1 MVAPKKF
8 AVLDFETTG
17 FGHTDRVIEAGVVLL
32 DHNHQVER
40 TWETLIQPNRDI
52 SNSFVHHITA
62 GDVVDAPTFEQIS
75 GELAGL
81 LNGRTLVAHN
91 APFEVRFLRRE
102 FGRAGLAWPAYG
114 AWIIDT
120 MRLVKQRFPGEP
132 STLTHALE
140 LLGITNTRPH
150 SALADAKATAEL
162 FTHLIED
169 GADLLISSA
178 ALDLP
183 AFEYPASGALYA
195 RPSSTSTPQATPG
208 QWLANISARIS
219 KRGTGGVEQYR
230 KLLTAAL
237 ADKELSRTEIHQLGQ
252 QAERDGL
259 GRDDLLSMHEEFLRQ
274 IAIEAWLDGIITDEE
289 RATITTLAEQL
300 GLSESLASELLA
312 TPQQGD
318 SGPGI
323 QLKVGDRVTFT
334 GQLDLPREEWAK
346 RAEAVGLSVG
356 GVTKK
361 SALLIAANPDSM
373 SGKARKARDYGVPIV
388 GEKTFAQLVRAM
400 TEDTVAVEEDLTAV
414 ESANEAT
421 DYAAIFPWSSQNSQA
436 AKAQGTE
443 VQGATDQAAGDR
455 SLQLAI
461 EWCDTHA
468 HLPLVELSPQLT
480 TTTPVEVQ
488 SSFKSGYTQWFAR
501 FEEPL
506 TAAVNDLRDLRGVGE
521 HKLHKMVEAV
531 VLAAIDSHASA
542 STTDAEHLDGFYEDE
557 QHAEHIEEF
566 AGTVEDAPHSGWAS
580 GVGGGR
586 TGSEWVGSEWAG
598 SEWAGKARAGSEWAE
613 ITLFAGWNKLIN
625 VCADMHEIP
634 EAVRATMPALV
645 ERLSSMDPVLE
656 VFKRAA
662 EDVRVATEADPRKLT
677 IVSKRLIGG
686 ASLEEVGAE
695 FGVTRERVRQLESQ
709 WKQRFQEDNGFFT
722 AVVEAIHQRVRPVA
736 RVSAVRENLPALANE
751 VEGLGCTYSELFVA
765 LGERWDIANG
775 WATEPGFAQKL
786 GDTLQELS
794 DDYGVATVHE
804 VADALGVPAEV
815 LEGYIVTSDELKVI
829 IVDDKVLTKVSSHQD
844 RAVSVLA
851 INGEPMQ
858 AQEIIETTGGGNIR
872 SAQNQ
877 FAIDPRLVK
886 ISADQWALADWG
898 MEEFKSIASWI
909 GQRVRT
915 SARTYDVTESDGT
928 QRKVPAVALSDLL
941 AEAGRLQVSE
951 QSIRQYAS
959 LGDFETRDGMVF
971 ERIDETGNTIEG
983 DIEDTRDVYLRG
995 DVWHLLVTV
1004 TKDHLRG
1011 SGFPVPLGVAAFYGL
1026 KVGEELAL
1034 DSRLGEQYVRVN
1046 RLKQASM
1053 STIRRFL
1060 EDLGVREGE
1069 RVWLRLGEDK
1079 TFDVTKAP
1087 DNQPNLE
1094 GMQWVYSSMGLDPQL
1109 VVDGESVEDSLARV
1123 NAALGLEPSA
1133 PRRRTVAMFRHR
1145 RQDDIADVVREL

>member
-1 MVAPKKF
+1 
-8 AVLDFETTG
+8 
-17 FGHTDRVIEAGVVLL
+17 
-32 DHNHQVER
+32 
-40 TWETLIQPNRDI
+40 
-52 SNSFVHHITA
+52 
-62 GDVVDAPTFEQIS
+62 
-75 GELAGL
+75 
-81 LNGRTLVAHN
+81 
-91 APFEVRFLRRE
+91 
-102 FGRAGLAWPAYG
+102 
-114 AWIIDT
+114 

-140 LLGITNTRPH
+140 LLGITNTRAH
-150 SALADAKATAEL
+150 SALADAQATAEL

-195 RPSSTSTPQATPG
+195 RPSSTSTPQATSG

-219 KRGTGGVEQYR
+219 KRGAGGVEQYR

-259 GRDDLLSMHEEFLRQ
+259 GRDDLLSIHEEFLRQ

-436 AKAQGTE
+436 AEGQGTE
-443 VQGATDQAAGDR
+443 VQGATDQAVGDR

-586 TGSEWVGSEWAG
+586 AG
-598 SEWAGKARAGSEWAE
+598 SEWAGRARAGSEWAE
-613 ITLFAGWNKLIN
+613 ITLFAGWNKLVN
-625 VCADMHEIP
+625 VCADVHEIP

-709 WKQRFQEDNGFFT
+709 WKRRFQENNGLFT
-722 AVVEAIHQRVRPVA
+722 AVVEAIHQRVRPVT
-736 RVSAVRENLPALANE
+736 RVSAVREDLPALANE

-815 LEGYIVTSDELKVI
+815 LEEYIVTSDELKVI
-829 IVDDKVLTKVSSHQD
+829 IVDEKVLTKVSSHQD

-858 AQEIIETTGGGNIR
+858 AQEIIEATGGGNIR

-877 FAIDPRLVK
+877 FAVDPRLVK

-995 DVWHLLVTV
+995 GVWHLLVTV

-1053 STIRRFL
+1053 STMRRFL